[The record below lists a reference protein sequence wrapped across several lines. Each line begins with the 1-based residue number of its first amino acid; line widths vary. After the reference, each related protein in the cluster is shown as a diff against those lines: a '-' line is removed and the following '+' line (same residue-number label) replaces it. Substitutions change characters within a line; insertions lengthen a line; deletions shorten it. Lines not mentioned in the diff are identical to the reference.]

1 MSGTALQRKHPAGL
15 PFLFL
20 SEVWERF
27 GYYLMIGIFQLYL
40 ADPLSKGE
48 RFLVSDRPSFLSAL

>member
-20 SEVWERF
+20 SEMWERS
-27 GYYLMIGIFQLYL
+27 GIT
-40 ADPLSKGE
+40 
-48 RFLVSDRPSFLSAL
+48 